1 VGGAGGPAGA
11 TPDSSRTLGV
21 PPEMSLRRSRSVG
34 APAADGDLPAVG
46 ADPATLF
53 SFLPPTP
60 THRPVFF
67 DDIANDEVAAVVEE
81 LFTDATFA
89 TFEWDVA
96 SLELRCGSPLLVLG
110 TAVLDRPHSG
120 LADEP
125 EEATGVWSRLHID
138 RGKGMNFLRAIDE
151 GYLKRN
157 PYHNST
163 HAANVVWHA
172 NYLVQRCGLKHWL
185 TLNEWFA
192 TIIAAA
198 VHDFAHPGLTNAYL
212 VKANAAI
219 AIQHNDL
226 SVLERF
232 HVAEAFKV
240 SRRADCRIFDG
251 MEPATYRE
259 VRKHIVDCVLSTDV
273 SQHFG
278 FIADLKKH
286 KVQHVDP
293 DKTPPSPLSDAA
305 GSSGGASG
313 GAGGSGSGIIHG
325 KMATV
330 PTRDILRAVCAVAD
344 LGHAALPWELHV
356 KWSQRV
362 QEEFFRQ
369 GDLERAK
376 GVEVSPLSDRTAAD
390 QVPKNQVG
398 FYQYLVSPLFRAVGE
413 ALPLDNF
420 DDVMMR
426 PAMANMARW
435 EHIAQLV
442 SSGKVSIDS
451 DSASVARPG
460 SSRRMSPVPAS
471 PLAGSD
477 GTGAGAGDSSR
488 SRPRVR
494 TTSASGESGMSDDDA
509 AAAAT
514 PASVHVDVDV

>member
-1 VGGAGGPAGA
+1 
-11 TPDSSRTLGV
+11 
-21 PPEMSLRRSRSVG
+21 
-34 APAADGDLPAVG
+34 
-46 ADPATLF
+46 
-53 SFLPPTP
+53 
-60 THRPVFF
+60 
-67 DDIANDEVAAVVEE
+67 
-81 LFTDATFA
+81 
-89 TFEWDVA
+89 
-96 SLELRCGSPLLVLG
+96 
-110 TAVLDRPHSG
+110 
-120 LADEP
+120 
-125 EEATGVWSRLHID
+125 
-138 RGKGMNFLRAIDE
+138 
-151 GYLKRN
+151 
-157 PYHNST
+157 
-163 HAANVVWHA
+163 
-172 NYLVQRCGLKHWL
+172 
-185 TLNEWFA
+185 
-192 TIIAAA
+192 
-198 VHDFAHPGLTNAYL
+198 
-212 VKANAAI
+212 
-219 AIQHNDL
+219 
-226 SVLERF
+226 
-232 HVAEAFKV
+232 
-240 SRRADCRIFDG
+240 
-251 MEPATYRE
+251 
-259 VRKHIVDCVLSTDV
+259 
-273 SQHFG
+273 
-278 FIADLKKH
+278 
-286 KVQHVDP
+286 
-293 DKTPPSPLSDAA
+293 
-305 GSSGGASG
+305 
-313 GAGGSGSGIIHG
+313 
-325 KMATV
+325 MATV